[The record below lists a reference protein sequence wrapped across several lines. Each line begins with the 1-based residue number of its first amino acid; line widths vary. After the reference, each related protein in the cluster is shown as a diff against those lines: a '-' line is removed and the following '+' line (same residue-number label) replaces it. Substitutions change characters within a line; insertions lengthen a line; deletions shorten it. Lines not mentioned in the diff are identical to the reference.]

1 MLTELYADVQ
11 PHGWRLTDHPGLDHR
26 RAASALATDLG
37 VLADVVGEAGS
48 AAGALKLQLRGP
60 LSLAAAI
67 TLHHGEK
74 ILSDAG
80 ARRDLAASLADGAAA
95 HLRDVDRVTGAA
107 PLVVVVEEPETA
119 AVLGGTIPTASG
131 YRSLRAV
138 ARHEALDRWSGLVAA
153 LRAAGAETVV
163 LSPGRGFA
171 STASA
176 GTTWPDVINDGLSAG
191 FDTVCLP
198 ADADRSAW
206 ERCAELVDGGG
217 QLWLEAI
224 DPLRE
229 LPGVTAAVDTVHRPF
244 RTLGLPDAALGALTL
259 LPAPGLEETTPDT
272 VRRVLHRITQLADAL
287 DQLRTGG

>member
-11 PHGWRLTDHPGLDHR
+11 PHGWRLTGHPGLDHR

-37 VLADVVGEAGS
+37 VLADVVGEAGT
-48 AAGALKLQLRGP
+48 ATGALKLQLRGP
-60 LSLAAAI
+60 LSLAAGI

-80 ARRDLAASLADGAAA
+80 ARRDLGDSLADGAAA
-95 HLRDVDRVTGAA
+95 HLRDVARVTGAG
-107 PLVVVVEEPETA
+107 PLDVVVEEPDTA
-119 AVLGGTIPTASG
+119 GVLGGTIPTASG

-138 ARHEALDRWSGLVAA
+138 PRHEAGNRWSALVAA
-153 LRAAGAETVV
+153 LRGAGAETVV

-171 STASA
+171 STPAT
-176 GTTWPDVINDGLSAG
+176 GTTWRDVIDDALAAG
-191 FDTVCLP
+191 FDTVSLP
-198 ADADRSAW
+198 ADADRPAW
-206 ERCAELVDGGG
+206 ERCAELVDAGG

-224 DPLRE
+224 DPLRD

-244 RTLGLPDAALGALTL
+244 RLLGLPDASLGALTL
-259 LPAPGLEETTPDT
+259 LPAPGLEETTPQT
-272 VRRVLHRITQLADAL
+272 VRRVLHRLTQAADAL

>member
-26 RAASALATDLG
+26 RAVAALATDLG
-37 VLADVVGEAGS
+37 VLADVVGETGS

-60 LSLAAAI
+60 LSLAAGI

-80 ARRDLAASLADGAAA
+80 ARRDLGESLADGAAA
-95 HLRDVDRVTGAA
+95 HLRDVVRVTGAY
-107 PLVVVVEEPETA
+107 PLTVVVEEPEAA

-131 YRSLRAV
+131 YQSLRAV
-138 ARHEALDRWSGLVAA
+138 PRHEAVDRWSALVSAV
-153 LRAAGAETVV
+153 RGAGAETVV

-171 STASA
+171 STAA
-176 GTTWPDVINDGLSAG
+176 TGTTWPDVIDDGLAAG
-191 FDTVCLP
+191 FDTVCLT

-206 ERCAELVDGGG
+206 ERCAELVDGGR
-217 QLWLEAI
+217 QLWLEPI

-244 RTLGLPDAALGALTL
+244 RMLGLPDASMGALTL
-259 LPAPGLEETTPDT
+259 LPAPGLEETTPGT
-272 VRRVLHRITQLADAL
+272 VRRVLHRITQVADAL
-287 DQLRTGG
+287 DQLRSGG